1 MQNGLRRT
9 MFLLALPVLCE
20 QFLSFGVGFV
30 DTWLSGRLSADATT
44 AVGFGAYFG
53 WLASMLFALV
63 GTGTTALV
71 ARHWGAGEFDDA
83 NRVMNRSIALASLM
97 GIVVYGA
104 IYALAPS
111 FAHFLH
117 LEGESGAIV
126 TRYLR
131 LDGIGQVFNAVTLAG
146 AAALR
151 GSGNMRTPMM
161 ILGLVNLL
169 NMLVSAVL
177 VYGFGPLPAIGI
189 DGIVIG
195 TVVARFAGG
204 IAMLAILSKGLG
216 SLRLRLSALRIRGNT
231 VRRILKIGSPAA
243 IDGML
248 TWAGQFVFLMVI
260 ANLESVGRN
269 SDTFAA
275 HMIGIR
281 VEGITYL
288 PAVAWGMAAATL
300 VGQSLGANDVKR
312 AVQSGHEAAIQCG
325 ILAAL
330 ISILFFFLAEPIF
343 MLMHDSESVRSIG
356 VPAFRLMAIFQVPL
370 IALIIYEHALHGAG
384 DTKYPMLINVTGVFC
399 IRVSIAY
406 LFGIVWN
413 GGLVG
418 AWIGMFA
425 DVTIRAILMT
435 ARFVRGRWI
444 HTKV

>member
-1 MQNGLRRT
+1 MKDGLRRT
-9 MFLLALPVLCE
+9 LFLLALPILCQ
-20 QFLSFGVGFV
+20 QFLLFCVGFV

-44 AVGFGAYFG
+44 AVGFGAYIG

-71 ARHWGAGEFDDA
+71 ARHWGAAEFNDA
-83 NRVMNRSIALASLM
+83 NRVMNRSVAMASVM
-97 GIVVYGA
+97 GFVVFAA
-104 IYALAPS
+104 IYMLAPS
-111 FAHFLH
+111 FAHFLQ
-117 LEGESGAIV
+117 LSGEPAAIV
-126 TRYLR
+126 IRYLR
-131 LDGIGQVFNAVTLAG
+131 FDGIGQIFNAVTLTA

-161 ILGLVNLL
+161 ILGLVNVL
-169 NMLVSAVL
+169 NMFVSAVL
-177 VYGFGPLPAIGI
+177 VYGLGPFPAIGI

-195 TVVARFAGG
+195 TVVARFMGG
-204 IAMLAILSKGLG
+204 LATIAILWKGIG
-216 SLRLRLSALRIRGNT
+216 PLRLQLSALRLRGNT
-231 VRRILKIGSPAA
+231 VRRILRIGSPAA
-243 IDGML
+243 VDGML
-248 TWAGQFVFLMVI
+248 TWAGQFFFLMVI
-260 ANLESVGRN
+260 ANLESTGRN

-300 VGQSLGANDVKR
+300 VGQSLGSNDSKR
-312 AVQSGHEAAIQCG
+312 ALQSGHEAAIQCG

-330 ISILFFFLAEPIF
+330 ISVLFFFLAEPIF
-343 MLMHDSESVRSIG
+343 MLMHDSESVRGVG

-370 IALIIYEHALHGAG
+370 IALVVYQQALHGAG
-384 DTKYPMLINVTGVFC
+384 DTKYPMLINVAGVFL
-399 IRVSIAY
+399 IRVPIAY

-425 DVTIRAILMT
+425 EVTIRAILMT
-435 ARFVRGRWI
+435 ARFFRGRWI